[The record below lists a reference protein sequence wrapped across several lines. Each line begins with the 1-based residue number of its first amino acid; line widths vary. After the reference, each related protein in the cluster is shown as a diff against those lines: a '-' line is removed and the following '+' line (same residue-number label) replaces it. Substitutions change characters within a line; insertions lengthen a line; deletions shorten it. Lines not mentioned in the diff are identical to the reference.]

1 MSPNIS
7 ERTRSLIVPNYLS
20 PLVLFTITFTR
31 DATISLLKKRKFETW
46 RFDYSGFGMKNIL
59 FEWTK
64 QFT

>member
-1 MSPNIS
+1 MSLNIS
-7 ERTRSLIVPNYLS
+7 DKTMSLIVQYYLS
-20 PLVLFTITFTR
+20 PLDLFTKTVTR